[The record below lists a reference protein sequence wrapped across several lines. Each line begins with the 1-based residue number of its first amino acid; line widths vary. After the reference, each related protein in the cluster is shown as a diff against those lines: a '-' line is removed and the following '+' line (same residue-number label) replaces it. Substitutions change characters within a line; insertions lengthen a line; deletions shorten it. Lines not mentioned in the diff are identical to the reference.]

1 MSKQVKKTEKV
12 AQKEVPTKVKVIT
25 WSIFG
30 VILLGVLGVLL
41 WMEFRPEPKEPVLP
55 DRFENVEH
63 ITSSILEV
71 ILTQKN
77 SEDLTEEELEIWEE
91 IDLSDDVRDI
101 YVFIYNQ
108 DYEAS
113 PDSENLESLV
123 NEVYNK
129 ENRSFAILVLNY
141 LENENV
147 VDLLNNNNVALPTVP
162 VLVHIEGESIATN
175 GVITTALSI
184 QAKLTILK
192 GA

>member
-12 AQKEVPTKVKVIT
+12 AQKEVSTKVKVIT

-41 WMEFRPEPKEPVLP
+41 WMEFRPQPKEPELP

-71 ILTQKN
+71 LLAQKN
-77 SEDLTEEELEIWEE
+77 PEDLTEEETETLEE
-91 IDLSDDVRDI
+91 IDLADDVRDI

-108 DYEAS
+108 DYEVS

-123 NEVYNK
+123 NDVYNK
-129 ENRSFAILVLNY
+129 EDKGFVILV
-141 LENENV
+141 
-147 VDLLNNNNVALPTVP
+147 
-162 VLVHIEGESIATN
+162 
-175 GVITTALSI
+175 
-184 QAKLTILK
+184 
-192 GA
+192 